1 MGMIR
6 RLLPLL
12 LVTGCAST
20 VSYTPPTSV
29 TAMPNDCANRVAIIN
44 WLTRQ
49 SQIPR
54 QFEPEQDYE
63 NRMSEIRQRMWNL
76 RYHCQPV

>member
-1 MGMIR
+1 
-6 RLLPLL
+6 
-12 LVTGCAST
+12 
-20 VSYTPPTSV
+20 
-29 TAMPNDCANRVAIIN
+29 VAIIN

-49 SQIPR
+49 SQTPR

-63 NRMSEIRQRMWNL
+63 NRMSEIRKRMWNL

>member
-1 MGMIR
+1 MKY
-6 RLLPLL
+6 LLPIILAMS
-12 LVTGCAST
+12 GCAMPLAQR
-20 VSYTPPTSV
+20 PPPAV
-29 TAMPNDCANRVAIIN
+29 LAMPNDCANRVAIIN

-49 SQIPR
+49 SQTPR

-63 NRMSEIRQRMWNL
+63 NRMSEIRKRMWNL